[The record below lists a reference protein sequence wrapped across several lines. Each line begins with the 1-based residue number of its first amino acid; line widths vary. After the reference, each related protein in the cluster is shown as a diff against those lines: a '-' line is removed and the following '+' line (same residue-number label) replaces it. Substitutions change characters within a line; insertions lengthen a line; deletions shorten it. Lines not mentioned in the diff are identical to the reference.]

1 VPQFLA
7 VDWDENELRYVQA
20 EIGGRKVTVRA
31 VGVVSLLG
39 ESDPDSETHDAAAAW
54 GESLAV
60 ELKERKLGKPRLLVA
75 APRRHIELLNL
86 TLPPAKDDELPELV
100 SNQSINE
107 SPLLDETWIMDF
119 VPASDD
125 ATASREVTAAAVSP
139 GALAQIH
146 QQAAAAGLK
155 AEHVLLRPFAVTSL
169 LNRVSAGDNQSCLA
183 VDRVGN
189 EVELCMLADGRNAL
203 SRTVRL
209 PRATAAPAD
218 GTRLAAEISRTLA
231 VAPRPET
238 EESSELRIC
247 LLGNRREYA
256 ELVDQLAEDQG
267 TSVEVIDPFVAL
279 KVAEELLP
287 PERAQFAPLLGM
299 LLDQAAGTH
308 GIDFLHPRKSR
319 PATSRWR
326 IGALAG
332 GAVAVAAL
340 LVAGN
345 VWLTVSEI
353 EQSNREMY
361 MQYKQMDATM
371 EKIAEQNEVLETIA
385 AWKRREINWLD
396 ELRDLS
402 IRFPG
407 PRDAVVLRMNMRAS
421 GDTGGLVDLQGLV
434 RDPKI
439 LAEMEH
445 QVRDD
450 QRRVRSRR
458 IQERSVDQDYTWMFE
473 TSMAVSRRDK
483 TDYVRH
489 LPGVDQP
496 AAEPDRQATTGQA
509 EAPQVADRSEYAEAS
524 AQ

>member
-1 VPQFLA
+1 
-7 VDWDENELRYVQA
+7 
-20 EIGGRKVTVRA
+20 
-31 VGVVSLLG
+31 
-39 ESDPDSETHDAAAAW
+39 
-54 GESLAV
+54 
-60 ELKERKLGKPRLLVA
+60 
-75 APRRHIELLNL
+75 
-86 TLPPAKDDELPELV
+86 
-100 SNQSINE
+100 
-107 SPLLDETWIMDF
+107 
-119 VPASDD
+119 
-125 ATASREVTAAAVSP
+125 
-139 GALAQIH
+139 
-146 QQAAAAGLK
+146 
-155 AEHVLLRPFAVTSL
+155 
-169 LNRVSAGDNQSCLA
+169 
-183 VDRVGN
+183 
-189 EVELCMLADGRNAL
+189 
-203 SRTVRL
+203 
-209 PRATAAPAD
+209 
-218 GTRLAAEISRTLA
+218 
-231 VAPRPET
+231 
-238 EESSELRIC
+238 
-247 LLGNRREYA
+247 
-256 ELVDQLAEDQG
+256 
-267 TSVEVIDPFVAL
+267 
-279 KVAEELLP
+279 
-287 PERAQFAPLLGM
+287 M

-308 GIDFLHPRKSR
+308 SIDFLHPRKSR
-319 PATSRWR
+319 PATNRWR

-353 EQSNREMY
+353 EQSNREKY
-361 MQYKQMDATM
+361 VQYKQMDATM

-421 GDTGGLVDLQGLV
+421 GNTGGLVDLQGLV

-489 LPGVDQP
+489 LPGADQP
-496 AAEPDRQATTGQA
+496 ATEPDQQATTGQA
-509 EAPQVADRSEYAEAS
+509 ATPQVADRSEYAEAS